1 MVDREVL
8 RKLLEAAL
16 FAAGRPV
23 SDEEIKELLGNV
35 DVEGLVE
42 EINESLEGH
51 PFHVVKEYGG
61 WFMTLKEGYLEKVS
75 HFYPVPM
82 LSRSEMRTLAVIA
95 ANEPVLLSDLVTALG
110 GSARRHVKKLKR
122 LGLIREIREGR
133 KKVLRTTTK
142 FAHFFKLGDAD
153 DSWD

>member
-1 MVDREVL
+1 LEDREVL
-8 RKLLEAAL
+8 RKLFEAAL

-23 SDEEIKELLGNV
+23 SDEEVRELLGDVNV
-35 DVEGLVE
+35 EELVK
-42 EINESLEGH
+42 EINESLKGH

-61 WFMTLKEGYLEKVS
+61 WFMTLKEDYLDKVS

-95 ANEPVLLSDLVTALG
+95 ANEPILLSDLVTALG
-110 GSARRHVKKLKR
+110 GSVRRHVKKLKR
-122 LGLIREIREGR
+122 LGLVREIKEGR

-142 FAHFFKLGDAD
+142 FAHFFKLGDLD